1 MGALEVAS
9 LFASVKLD
17 NKLSSPL
24 KDVRKELNQASDDA
38 KNTERSVGG
47 LGSALSSLGSVAASI
62 GIAGFFSSAIAGARE
77 AAQVNAQL
85 DAVLASTANSTIK
98 VRDSHGKLVPMMR
111 STKESV
117 LATSAA
123 LMAQTGIDDDVITGA
138 QNLLLTFTKIGK
150 DVMPDATAAVLDM
163 SAAMHTDQKSAAL
176 MIGKALQSAEGVTAL
191 TRAGVQFTKQE
202 ENKIKA
208 LFASGKAAEAQ
219 KMILAE
225 LAKEFGGS
233 AASQA
238 DGITRLQTGWGN
250 FVETVGGVVLPV
262 IQQVALWLNDLLA
275 TLTPFI
281 PQIAAAAGAFALLA
295 TVTGPVGVIL
305 GAMLGPIGAIG
316 VAIAG
321 LTIAWNENLGGMRDA
336 AAGAWAAIKPGFDAI
351 TNGIKTIFDV
361 FTTKPQ
367 VAGMSAGFGEGMT
380 AMVEGVDGRSFGAKL
395 SQAIQAGMPQVIDG
409 FKLLLQGAYTWLST
423 DGLKMVQDGIKA
435 ALQFATDAGAW
446 ITANAPNIIWGVM
459 DWLDGARN
467 WLAENGPKAIS
478 EGVQGALNF
487 SSSIVQFV
495 ADNAP
500 DLTFAIGG
508 WIGSAVDWLLVEA
521 PMMIQN
527 AVNGLFTGVNVDGS
541 GLMTALS
548 AVFAADGPIWALFD
562 GLFGAEKGTI
572 GLKVSE
578 FFAEGGIL
586 STLISDAGVILQATW
601 DQLFGKEGG
610 FMKTVNALGG
620 LVEGVFNVMRTKV
633 MSILKGL
640 LAPIVT
646 LLKAVW
652 LVFNALNDR
661 EHADAVLSSIAAIEG
676 MKADGGPVRRGKN
689 YIVGE
694 RGPEVFTPDTNGS
707 IITNSAA
714 FGGGGASM
722 NIAAVYISGT
732 DNPAVFF
739 DRMQAEAK
747 RRNMTL
753 GTAM

>member
-1 MGALEVAS
+1 MGAMEVAS
-9 LFASVKLD
+9 LFASLKLD
-17 NKLSSPL
+17 DKMTSPL
-24 KDVRKELNQASDDA
+24 KDAKKSLDSAAGSANQA
-38 KNTERSVGG
+38 ERSVGG
-47 LGSALSSLGSVAASI
+47 LGSAMQSLGGVIASI
-62 GIAGFFSSAIAGARE
+62 GVIGFFGEAIAGARE
-77 AAQVNAQL
+77 AAAVNRQL
-85 DAVLASTANSTIK
+85 DAVLESTSTSVIK
-98 VRDSHGKLVPMMR
+98 VRDAHGKLVPMMKATR
-111 STKESV
+111 ESV
-117 LATSAA
+117 LATSEA
-123 LMAQTGIDDDVITGA
+123 LMKKTGIDDDEITKA
-138 QNLLLTFTKIGK
+138 QSLLLTFTKIGK
-150 DVMPDATAAVLDM
+150 DVMPMATETVLDM
-163 SAAMHTDQKSAAL
+163 AAAMGTDSKSAAL

-191 TRAGVQFTKQE
+191 TRAGVSFTKQE
-202 ENKIKA
+202 QNKIKA

-219 KMILAE
+219 AMILAE
-225 LAKEFGGS
+225 LNKEFGGS
-233 AASQA
+233 AAAQA

-250 FVETVGGVVLPV
+250 FVETIGGVVLP
-262 IQQVALWLNDLLA
+262 IIDSVALVFNDLL
-275 TLTPFI
+275 TILTPFI
-281 PQIAAAAGAFALLA
+281 PQIAAVVAGFAAFA
-295 TVTGPVGVIL
+295 TVTGPIGAIL
-305 GAMLGPIGAIG
+305 GTILGPIGAIG
-316 VAIAG
+316 LATAG
-321 LTIAWNENLGGMRDA
+321 MFVAWNTNFLGIRDA
-336 AAGAWAAIKPGFDAI
+336 VEVAWKYIQPALETIS
-351 TNGIKTIFDV
+351 NGVKTMFDV
-361 FTTKPQ
+361 FTKPDIS
-367 VAGMSAGFGEGMT
+367 GMQGGDMAADALAALDT
-380 AMVEGVDGRSFGAKL
+380 RSLGAKL
-395 SQAIQAGMPQVIDG
+395 SAAIQAGLPVIIDG
-409 FKLLLQGAYTWLST
+409 FKALLQGVY
-423 DGLKMVQDGIKA
+423 D
-435 ALQFATDAGAW
+435 FATNEGAEYLDGAMKQVFKFTSDIGAW
-446 ITANAPNIIWGVM
+446 VVTNAPNIIWGVM
-459 DWLDGARN
+459 DWLEGARN
-467 WLAENGPKAIS
+467 WLAENGPGLIS

-487 SSSIVQFV
+487 ASSIVQFV
-495 ADNAP
+495 ADHAP

-527 AVNGLFTGVNVDGS
+527 AISGLFTGVSVDGS

-548 AVFAADGPIWALFD
+548 SVFAADGPIWALFD

-714 FGGGGASM
+714 FGGGGGGSL